1 MRSIPAAFVAG
12 FLPELFQFLE
22 ERTRWTR
29 VEDVLAGSVVVE
41 EGVVDVRQQPVG
53 GELDT
58 VLVSGSRKSLFT
70 KKKTRLRMG
79 NGNIDVGKPVNLR
92 PMF

>member
-70 KKKTRLRMG
+70 KKKLG
-79 NGNIDVGKPVNLR
+79 SGWVGVSDVGKPVNLR